1 MARPA
6 SGASQIEAAKL
17 SLKNATSANQL
28 RAAQAVLLPLELGL
42 SLTQTAK
49 AIGRSVGATC
59 RMRTGYCAVA
69 AGKRQATQPKT
80 ALRNRAKATL
90 VQEAA
95 ALDKVLVDAHLG
107 GVVIIPRLK
116 PLIEQE
122 LGKTMAMALSGIYRM
137 LHRHGWRKLAPD
149 TEHPKGDP
157 EARQIWKKTPAADPG
172 DFGQLSRQA
181 AATADVSGRG
191 ALWTYQ

>member
-28 RAAQAVLLPLELGL
+28 RTAQAVLLPLELGL
-42 SLTQTAK
+42 SMTQTAK

-95 ALDKVLVDAHLG
+95 ALDKVLIDAHLG

-122 LGKTMAMALSGIYRM
+122 LGKTMALSGIYRM
-137 LHRHGWRKLAPD
+137 LRRHGWRKLAPD

-157 EARQIWKKTPAADPG
+157 EARQIWKKN
-172 DFGQLSRQA
+172 SR
-181 AATADVSGRG
+181 S
-191 ALWTYQ
+191 

>member
-95 ALDKVLVDAHLG
+95 ALDKVLADAHLG

-122 LGKTMAMALSGIYRM
+122 LGKTMALSGIYRM

-157 EARQIWKKTPAADPG
+157 EARQIWKKN
-172 DFGQLSRQA
+172 SR
-181 AATADVSGRG
+181 S
-191 ALWTYQ
+191 

>member
-6 SGASQIEAAKL
+6 SGACQIQAAKL

-42 SLTQTAK
+42 SLAQTAK

-95 ALDKVLVDAHLG
+95 ALDKVLADAHLS

-122 LGKTMAMALSGIYRM
+122 LGKTMALSGIYRM

-157 EARQIWKKTPAADPG
+157 EPRQIWKKN
-172 DFGQLSRQA
+172 SR
-181 AATADVSGRG
+181 S
-191 ALWTYQ
+191 